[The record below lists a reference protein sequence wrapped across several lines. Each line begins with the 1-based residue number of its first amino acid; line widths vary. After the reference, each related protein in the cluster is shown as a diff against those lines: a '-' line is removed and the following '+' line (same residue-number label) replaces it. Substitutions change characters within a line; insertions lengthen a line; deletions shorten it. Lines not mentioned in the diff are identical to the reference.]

1 MEEKHTM
8 SQSSGTKRW
17 KVRALS
23 GLAVAMLLLVGSVAP
38 NAQASRAH
46 APVTLTLWSG
56 LSGPDQTGFK
66 AIIDSFNSSQSA
78 VQISYDQNAYTGYAA
93 KLTTALS
100 GGKGPNIW
108 TLDAAGS
115 INNEKNAQQANLDP
129 FIKKSK
135 ILQPKNFPKA
145 LWSQYR
151 YGGHQVMIPLYAV
164 PLMMYYNK
172 SLLKKAGY
180 KTPVLKPASKVLA
193 AAKKLTKGSN
203 QYGMVIPTD
212 WPMQFV
218 WPTVLAQFGGKPFDA
233 KHKKSLVDSK
243 ASVKALT
250 FLHNL
255 IYKYH
260 TGPQKYAVDQ
270 NLKMLANGQAAQ
282 MFDGIWQYTNPTL
295 QTLGKNEG
303 ISPVPQFGPK
313 YKVFIGDLGFA
324 AYKKNTSA
332 ENKAAIKFFEYF
344 QTHSTEMAKV
354 GDVPVYK
361 PVTSKASFKKYTAA
375 YAASKELAHG
385 VYSVRY
391 PNYTDS
397 YLYDDALWPV
407 LRGQSTDIKGDL
419 AKAAQAITSHVQNPG
434 A

>member
-1 MEEKHTM
+1 MLQRQQTEEYHYM
-8 SQSSGTKRW
+8 SQSSSTKRW
-17 KVRALS
+17 SVRALG
-23 GLAVAMLLLVGSVAP
+23 GLAVASLLFAGTVAP
-38 NAQASRAH
+38 NAHASRAH

-66 AIIDSFNSSQSA
+66 AIIDSFNSSQNA

-115 INNEKNAQQANLDP
+115 INNEKSGQQANLDP
-129 FIKKSK
+129 FIKSSK

-145 LWSQYR
+145 LWSQYK

-218 WPTVLAQFGGKPFDA
+218 WPTILAQFGGTPFDA
-233 KHKKSLVDSK
+233 KHKKSLVDSP
-243 ASVKALT
+243 AAVAALT
-250 FLHNL
+250 YLKNL
-255 IYKYH
+255 IYKYK
-260 TGPQKYAVDQ
+260 TGPSKYAVDQ
-270 NLKMLANGQAAQ
+270 NLKMLANGSAAQ
-282 MFDGIWQYTNPTL
+282 MFDGVWQASNGTL
-295 QTLGKNEG
+295 QTLGKKLG
-303 ISPVPQFGPK
+303 ISAIPQWGPK
-313 YKVFIGDLGFA
+313 YHVFIGDLAFSL
-324 AYKKNTSA
+324 YKKNSSA
-332 ENKAAIKFFEYF
+332 ENKAVVKFIEYY
-344 QTHSTEMAKV
+344 QTNSRLMAKV
-354 GDVPVYK
+354 GDVPVYL
-361 PVTSKASFKKYTAA
+361 PVVNKKGFAKKYPAA
-375 YAASKELAHG
+375 GAAKAELNFG

-391 PNYTDS
+391 P
-397 YLYDDALWPV
+397 
-407 LRGQSTDIKGDL
+407 
-419 AKAAQAITSHVQNPG
+419 
-434 A
+434 